1 MKKLLGPFY
10 SDLFDLTKPR
20 ICFLSLLMA
29 AWGFF
34 LGNAES
40 LMSLRFLFLMVG
52 LALVGA
58 ASGVFNQVAEKEID
72 AKMKRTQARPLP
84 AGRLHEKQA
93 LLLGVPCLILGELIL
108 LVGVNPLTAVL
119 AALTVLSYIGMYTP
133 SKQLTPFS
141 TLIGAIPGAL
151 PPLMG
156 FTAATGNF
164 GKLGLW
170 IFGLLFL
177 WQIPHFLAIGW
188 VYREDY
194 QRANLP
200 ILSVIDIQGQDVSK
214 QILTYLFA
222 LIPFTLLPSFWRLNS
237 EVYLWGALILGMFF
251 LISGFFL
258 SWKKSL
264 RGARLLFFISILYLP
279 LLGGLMIGTSQ

>member
-34 LGNAES
+34 LGNTES
-40 LMSLRFLFLMVG
+40 FKSLRFLFLVVG

-58 ASGVFNQVAEKEID
+58 ASGVFNQMAEKEID

-84 AGRLHEKQA
+84 AGRLHEKHA
-93 LLLGVPCLILGELIL
+93 LLLGVPCLIVGELIL

-133 SKQLTPFS
+133 AKQLTPFS
-141 TLIGAIPGAL
+141 TLIGAVPGAL

-200 ILSVIDIQGQDVSK
+200 ILSVIDVQGQDVSK
-214 QILTYLFA
+214 QILTYLLA
-222 LIPFTLLPSFWRLNS
+222 LIPFTLLPSFWKINS
-237 EVYLWGALILGMFF
+237 EAYLWGALLLGIVF
-251 LISGFFL
+251 LVSGFFL

-264 RGARLLFFISILYLP
+264 QGARLLFFISILYLP

>member
-34 LGNAES
+34 LGRSES
-40 LMSLRFLFLMVG
+40 FWSLRFLFLMIG

-72 AKMKRTQARPLP
+72 AKMKRTEKRPLP
-84 AGRLHEKQA
+84 SGRIGDQQA
-93 LLLGVPCLILGELIL
+93 LLLGVPCLILGELVL

-133 SKQLTPFS
+133 SKRLTPFS
-141 TLIGAIPGAL
+141 TLIGAVPGAL

-156 FTAATGNF
+156 FTAASGNF
-164 GKLGLW
+164 GKMGIW

-194 QRANLP
+194 QRASLP
-200 ILSVIDIQGQDVSK
+200 ILSVIDVQGQEVSK
-214 QILTYLFA
+214 QILIYLLA
-222 LIPFTLLPSFWRLNS
+222 LVPFTLVPTLWKLNS
-237 EVYLWGALILGMFF
+237 ETYLWAALFLGLVFLGSGIL
-251 LISGFFL
+251 L
-258 SWKKSL
+258 SLKKSIPS
-264 RGARLLFFISILYLP
+264 ARVLFFISLLYLP
-279 LLGGLMIGTSQ
+279 LLGILMIGTSH